1 MFQNPDHQI
10 FNASVREEIA
20 VGPRNLGAGAAEV
33 ERRVEESLVRFELED
48 CADRQP
54 AALSFA
60 LRRAVAVA
68 AVFAMD
74 TPILVLDEPSA
85 GLDARHVGRLLA
97 RIEERRARG
106 HSVVLVTHDMHL
118 VAEHVPRCAVMH
130 EGRVNRRR
138 RHRRGAWR
146 PRARR
151 ARAPG
156 DPSGDPARP
165 PHARHGNALG
175 SIHRRRLLRSILPPA
190 GGRGRGPCVRGALS
204 AQWIRRRWA
213 ATPEWPGAGAMS
225 SSPGT
230 GAVVSCPP
238 RAGSGARRGEH
249 GSKHGSLRAR
259 PELGPSARPPRQAAL
274 PSPASSSW
282 CSSTTTSSSCSR
294 RWSWCTCCTSPRECP
309 RRGCASCG
317 RPCFRWRC

>member
-1 MFQNPDHQI
+1 MSAIALAARGLCYRYPSASGSDEPAALRGVDFTLPEGGCVALIGQNGSGKTTLAKHFIGLLRATEGQVLVCGRDVADRPVSALAREVGFVFQNPDHQI

-106 HSVVLVTHDMHL
+106 HSVVLVTHDMPL

-130 EGRVNRRR
+130 EGRVIADADTAAVLGDRALVEHAHLETPQVTRL
-138 RHRRGAWR
+138 
-146 PRARR
+146 ARR
-151 ARAPG
+151 MRDTG
-156 DPSGDPARP
+156 MPSGVFTVDVFCDQF
-165 PHARHGNALG
+165 
-175 SIHRRRLLRSILPPA
+175 SRLRA
-190 GGRGRGPCVRGALS
+190 GGGEGRVF
-204 AQWIRRRWA
+204 
-213 ATPEWPGAGAMS
+213 E
-225 SSPGT
+225 
-230 GAVVSCPP
+230 
-238 RAGSGARRGEH
+238 AR
-249 GSKHGSLRAR
+249 
-259 PELGPSARPPRQAAL
+259 
-274 PSPASSSW
+274 
-282 CSSTTTSSSCSR
+282 
-294 RWSWCTCCTSPRECP
+294 
-309 RRGCASCG
+309 
-317 RPCFRWRC
+317 